1 MLNVTKKF
9 GEDFLTDPAA
19 NAETNAGS
27 TNNTVSLSDDGSL
40 EYQEAKKLIDK
51 SLFNPE
57 KIEELTLVAE
67 NDFNILEQNISQL
80 TTREE
85 EGEEVTKKLRKNA

>member
-1 MLNVTKKF
+1 MVLWNIK
-9 GEDFLTDPAA
+9 
-19 NAETNAGS
+19 
-27 TNNTVSLSDDGSL
+27 
-40 EYQEAKKLIDK
+40 EAKKLIDK

-85 EGEEVTKKLRKNA
+85 EGEEVTKKLRKMPELPVTSSGVSKFPNFGLNLLSKLSKSDVGAK